1 MIGIV
6 LDIGNVIFFISNLPQ
21 LITAYKN
28 RTNLKGLSAKM
39 LFGFI
44 CSTIFFVMAG
54 GGHETDRH
62 YYDTIRTRRLV
73 DEFGKFDK
81 VDEFGKVGELNV
93 DVEVS
98 T

>member
-44 CSTIFFVMAG
+44 CSTIFFIIAG
-54 GGHETDRH
+54 VLTNAYFTVALG
-62 YYDTIRTRRLV
+62 I
-73 DEFGKFDK
+73 
-81 VDEFGKVGELNV
+81 LNIV
-93 DVEVS
+93 FFLLQLYWKCKYK
-98 T
+98 